1 MMEEDAA
8 GLQLLVGLSKRKEVD
23 QVRSRSNNSD
33 HSRLTGLLSA
43 VHKVQQG
50 RADQAAKW
58 MAWWSAQPVV
68 AYAML
73 CIRLCTAS
81 PWQSPISLSVIVKV
95 DINAIT

>member
-8 GLQLLVGLSKRKEVD
+8 ELQLLGLSKRKVVEV
-23 QVRSRSNNSD
+23 VKSRSNNSG